1 MNGSVTEVET
11 LADKA
16 EDWVEK
22 EAGLMEHR
30 ITTTKAYHSAEH
42 IAATI
47 DKWFESATASLD
59 TETAKYYSEA
69 TTLIKG
75 LFK

>member
-1 MNGSVTEVET
+1 MSGGVQEVET

-22 EAGLMEHR
+22 EAGLIEHR

-42 IAATI
+42 IAQKI
-47 DKWFESATASLD
+47 DGWLSTLD
-59 TETAKYYSEA
+59 SGIDAETRKYYLEA
-69 TTLIKG
+69 AVFIKG
-75 LFK
+75 LF